1 MLMTMKR
8 TARIILTL
16 SLAVLLLL
24 SPALAEEFACV
35 KDTGSLNVRL
45 GPDTSY
51 SKLGYI
57 TRGQWVEVIG
67 ESGNWYYVRSLDGK
81 LEGYA
86 SKNFLSRGSSG
97 VSGTG
102 VVKNP
107 VSTQFLNLRQYPSLS
122 APVLGI
128 YYNGTVFTVLE
139 NLGDWVHVNVNGVQG
154 YFSSG
159 YVSLQGG
166 GTAAWVRT
174 PNGGN
179 VNLRSGP
186 STSYSV
192 VGSASNGSRITV
204 LQQGTGFS
212 RVSVGERTGFLS
224 NQYISDSSSSPI
236 TPRPPVGEQGYCI
249 VRNSYSSYVN
259 LRASAST
266 GAKVLEKGMNGT
278 RYTMITA
285 GSEWCRVLNP
295 STGREGYMMTRYLE
309 LHDCAPYRTVKN
321 GNSYVN
327 LRSGSSK
334 STRVLQQVPSG
345 AVVTVIS
352 PGSTWCRVSYS
363 GRTGYMMTSF
373 LK

>member
-1 MLMTMKR
+1 MTMMRKSVR
-8 TARIILTL
+8 AILVL
-16 SLAVLLLL
+16 SLAVLMLL
-24 SPALAEEFACV
+24 SPALAEEFVCV
-35 KDTGSLNVRL
+35 RDTGSLNVRL
-45 GPDTSY
+45 GPDTTY
-51 SKLGYI
+51 SKLGYL

-67 ESGNWYYVRSLDGK
+67 ESGNWYYVRSLDGR

-107 VSTQFLNLRQYPSLS
+107 VSTQFLNLRQFPSLL

-139 NLGDWVHVNVNGVQG
+139 DLGDWVHVNVNGMQG
-154 YFSSG
+154 YFSTA

-192 VGSASNGSRITV
+192 VGSASNGSRIKV

-224 NQYISDSSSSPI
+224 NQYISDSSSSPVK
-236 TPRPPVGEQGYCI
+236 PLPPVTDQGYCI

-266 GAKVLEKGMNGT
+266 EAKVLEKGMNGT

-334 STRVLQQVPSG
+334 NTRVLLQVPSG